1 MDLGTTKSL
10 LDSMNPTSMIGT
22 SLASKIKLIV
32 EQQSM
37 RSHYATSNYEA
48 KTIKLYGKVI
58 DGIKKWMNS
67 SNPHINW

>member
-1 MDLGTTKSL
+1 
-10 LDSMNPTSMIGT
+10 
-22 SLASKIKLIV
+22 
-32 EQQSM
+32 M

-48 KTIKLYGKVI
+48 KTIKPYGKVI